1 MRCDDDDDDD
11 KVNKMLEKQTTT
23 NDEES
28 VCCTYCR
35 TKRSQKQLQYS
46 SHKMLNT
53 LFANPCT
60 HAHSIHTVHAYRCS
74 KRARDVCIVNTNSHC
89 FLFSRKYLCKG
100 SSQLSLSLP
109 RVAWVWNE
117 CSQRMFLQKNRMR
130 KHRNKIQNR
139 NALHN
144 FGYNLVYMYLK

>member
-100 SSQLSLSLP
+100 SSQLSLSLSP
-109 RVAWVWNE
+109 VWHGSGTNVLSACSCKRTE
-117 CSQRMFLQKNRMR
+117 CANIAIKYRIGTLCIISD
-130 KHRNKIQNR
+130 II
-139 NALHN
+139 
-144 FGYNLVYMYLK
+144 